1 MNGAAAPGWEVRE
14 RLAKDWKAVIVSV
27 SVGGS
32 AGQAVIFCESE
43 LSTTGVSLGPTPI
56 QVNTATVASLQHSH
70 NLIASHALLSEAP
83 GGHFCLV
90 GDRNKLKALLK

>member
-14 RLAKDWKAVIVSV
+14 RLAKDWKAVIVSL

-32 AGQAVIFCESE
+32 AGQAVVFCASE
-43 LSTTGVSLGPTPI
+43 LSSTGVPLGPTPI
-56 QVNTATVASLQHSH
+56 QVNTAAAASLRHSH
-70 NLIASHALLSEAP
+70 NLTASHALLSEAP

-90 GDRNKLKALLK
+90 ADRNKLKALLK